1 MVPNRFADPHNLTL
15 KQCRQF
21 LFVNVTVCFISAH
34 NSQILHKKKF
44 NLGLSHCQTNSQNGD
59 QEKISYRKTPKHS
72 HSSDSLGT
80 VSQDT

>member
-1 MVPNRFADPHNLTL
+1 MVPNRFGDPHNLTL
-15 KQCRQF
+15 KQCGQF
-21 LFVNVTVCFISAH
+21 LFVNVTVFFFRTQFAEFAQK
-34 NSQILHKKKF
+34 NF